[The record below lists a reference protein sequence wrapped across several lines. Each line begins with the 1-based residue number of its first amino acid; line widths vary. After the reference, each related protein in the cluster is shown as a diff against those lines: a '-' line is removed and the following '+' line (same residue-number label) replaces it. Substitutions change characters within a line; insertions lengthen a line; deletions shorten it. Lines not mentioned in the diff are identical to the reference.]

1 MTERKAIL
9 IFGPTASGKSETAL
23 KIASKIN
30 SVIINADSLQVYKD
44 LKILTSRPTT
54 NDEEVIPHRL
64 YGHIKGDLQYTVAN
78 WLNDVSIE
86 IESIFFKNLVPIIV
100 GGTGLYFKSL
110 LNGLASI
117 PDIKN
122 EIKDST
128 DDLVNKF
135 GLEYLQRE
143 LVKKSPTS
151 KIKNNDPNRIIR
163 AYNILTQTGKTI
175 EEWQS
180 DTKPNIDNISYQK
193 LLINP
198 DRNLLY
204 KNAED
209 RFDIMINNGGIE
221 EVKELN
227 LRKYD
232 LNNSVMKAIGVR
244 EISDFIAGK
253 TSLEDCINLA
263 KQKSRN
269 YIKRQQTWI
278 NSNNITWNS
287 SYKKL
292 MESL

>member
-1 MTERKAIL
+1 MTERKVIL

-54 NDEEVIPHRL
+54 NDEELIPHRL

-117 PDIKN
+117 PDIKK

-180 DTKPNIDNISYQK
+180 NTKPNIDNISYQK

-209 RFDIMINNGGIE
+209 RFDKMINNGGIE
-221 EVKELN
+221 EVQELN
-227 LRKYD
+227 LKKYD

-244 EISDFIAGK
+244 EISDFIDGK
-253 TSLEDCINLA
+253 ASLEDCISLA

-278 NSNNITWNS
+278 NSNNITWND
-287 SYKKL
+287 SYEKL
-292 MESL
+292 MKSI

>member
-1 MTERKAIL
+1 MTERKVIL
-9 IFGPTASGKSETAL
+9 IFGPTASGKSKTAL
-23 KIASKIN
+23 KVASKIN
-30 SVIINADSLQVYKD
+30 YVIINADSLQVYKD
-44 LKILTSRPTT
+44 LKILTSRPSA
-54 NDEEVIPHRL
+54 NDEEVIAHRL

-86 IESIFFKNLVPIIV
+86 IESIFSKNLVPIIV

-117 PDIKN
+117 PDIKK

-128 DDLVNKF
+128 DNLVNKF
-135 GLEYLQRE
+135 GFEYLQRE
-143 LVKKSPTS
+143 LVKRSPTS

-175 EEWQS
+175 EEWHS
-180 DTKPNIDNISYQK
+180 NTKPNIENITYQK

-209 RFDIMINNGGIE
+209 RFYIMINNGGIE
-221 EVKELN
+221 EVEELN
-227 LRKYD
+227 LCKYD

-253 TSLEDCINLA
+253 TSLEDCICLA

-278 NSNNITWNS
+278 NSNNITWND
-287 SYKKL
+287 SYDKL
-292 MESL
+292 IKSI

>member
-1 MTERKAIL
+1 MTERKVIL

-23 KIASKIN
+23 KIASKVN

-44 LKILTSRPTT
+44 LKILTSRPTA

-151 KIKNNDPNRIIR
+151 KTKNNDPNRIIR

-175 EEWQS
+175 EEWHS
-180 DTKPNIDNISYQK
+180 NTKPNIDNISYQK

-209 RFDIMINNGGIE
+209 RFDIMINSGGIE

-232 LNNSVMKAIGVR
+232 LNNSVMKAIGVK

-253 TSLEDCINLA
+253 TSLEDCTRLA
-263 KQKSRN
+263 KQKTRN

-278 NSNNITWNS
+278 NSNNITWNK
-287 SYKKL
+287 SYEKL
-292 MESL
+292 MKSI

>member
-1 MTERKAIL
+1 MTERKVIL

-117 PDIKN
+117 PDIKK

-180 DTKPNIDNISYQK
+180 NTKPNMDNISYQK

-221 EVKELN
+221 EVEELN
-227 LRKYD
+227 LCKYD

-253 TSLEDCINLA
+253 ISLEDCISLA
-263 KQKSRN
+263 KQKTRN

-278 NSNNITWNS
+278 NSNNITWND
-287 SYKKL
+287 SYEKL
-292 MESL
+292 MTSI

>member
-1 MTERKAIL
+1 MTERKVIL

-117 PDIKN
+117 PDIKK

-180 DTKPNIDNISYQK
+180 NTKPNMDNISYQK

-253 TSLEDCINLA
+253 TSLEDSISLA

-278 NSNNITWNS
+278 NSNNITWNE
-287 SYKKL
+287 SYEKL
-292 MESL
+292 MTSI

>member
-1 MTERKAIL
+1 MTERKVIL
-9 IFGPTASGKSETAL
+9 IFGPTASGKSEAAL

-44 LKILTSRPTT
+44 LKVLTSRPTI
-54 NDEEVIPHRL
+54 NDEKVISHRL

-86 IESIFFKNLVPIIV
+86 IESILSKNLVPIIV

-110 LNGLASI
+110 LNGLANI
-117 PDIKN
+117 PDIKK

-163 AYNILTQTGKTI
+163 AYHILTQTGKTI
-175 EEWQS
+175 EEWHS
-180 DTKPNIDNISYQK
+180 NTKPNIDKISYQK

-209 RFDIMINNGGIE
+209 RFDVMINNGGIE
-221 EVKELN
+221 EVEKLN
-227 LRKYD
+227 LRNYD
-232 LNNSVMKAIGVR
+232 LNNTVMKAIGVR

-253 TSLEDCINLA
+253 TSLEDCTSLV

-278 NSNNITWNS
+278 NSNNITWNN
-287 SYKKL
+287 SYEKL
-292 MESL
+292 MKSI

>member
-1 MTERKAIL
+1 MTERKVIL

-117 PDIKN
+117 PDIKK

-151 KIKNNDPNRIIR
+151 NIKNNDPNRIIR

-180 DTKPNIDNISYQK
+180 NTKSNIDNISYQK

-232 LNNSVMKAIGVR
+232 LNNSIMKAIGVR

-253 TSLEDCINLA
+253 TSLEDSISLA

-278 NSNNITWNS
+278 NSNNITWND

-292 MESL
+292 MTSI

>member
-1 MTERKAIL
+1 MTERKVIL

-44 LKILTSRPTT
+44 LKILTSRPSA
-54 NDEEVIPHRL
+54 NDEKIIPHRL

-86 IESIFFKNLVPIIV
+86 IESIFSKNLVPIIV

-117 PDIKN
+117 PDIKK
-122 EIKDST
+122 EIRDST
-128 DDLVNKF
+128 DNLVNKF
-135 GLEYLQRE
+135 GFEYLQRE
-143 LVKKSPTS
+143 LVKRSPTS

-175 EEWQS
+175 EEWHS
-180 DTKPNIDNISYQK
+180 NTKPNIDKISYQK

-209 RFDIMINNGGIE
+209 RFDVMINNGGIE
-221 EVKELN
+221 EVEKLN
-227 LRKYD
+227 LRNYD
-232 LNNSVMKAIGVR
+232 LNNTVMKAIGVR

-253 TSLEDCINLA
+253 TSLEDCIRLA

-278 NSNNITWNS
+278 NSNNITWNN

-292 MESL
+292 MKSI

>member
-1 MTERKAIL
+1 MTERKVIL

-54 NDEEVIPHRL
+54 NDEELIPHRL

-117 PDIKN
+117 PDIKK

-180 DTKPNIDNISYQK
+180 NTKPNMDNISYQK

-198 DRNLLY
+198 DRNMLY

-244 EISDFIAGK
+244 EISDFIDGK
-253 TSLEDCINLA
+253 ASLEDSISLA

-278 NSNNITWNS
+278 NSNNITWND
-287 SYKKL
+287 SYEKL
-292 MESL
+292 VKSI

>member
-1 MTERKAIL
+1 MTERKVIL

-54 NDEEVIPHRL
+54 NDEELIPHRL

-86 IESIFFKNLVPIIV
+86 IESTFFKNLVPIIV

-117 PDIKN
+117 PDIKK
-122 EIKDST
+122 EIKDAT

-143 LVKKSPTS
+143 LVKKSTTS
-151 KIKNNDPNRIIR
+151 NIKNNDPNRIIR

-180 DTKPNIDNISYQK
+180 NTKPNMDNISYQK

-253 TSLEDCINLA
+253 TSLEDSISLA

-278 NSNNITWNS
+278 NSNNITWNN
-287 SYKKL
+287 SYEKL
-292 MESL
+292 MTSI

>member
-1 MTERKAIL
+1 MTERKVIL
-9 IFGPTASGKSETAL
+9 IFGPTASGKSKTAL

-54 NDEEVIPHRL
+54 NDEELIPHRL

-117 PDIKN
+117 PDIKK

-180 DTKPNIDNISYQK
+180 NTKPNIDNISYQK

-253 TSLEDCINLA
+253 TSLEDCISLT

-278 NSNNITWNS
+278 NSNNITWND
-287 SYKKL
+287 SYEKL
-292 MESL
+292 MTSI

>member
-1 MTERKAIL
+1 VTERKVIL

-54 NDEEVIPHRL
+54 NDEEVVPHRL

-180 DTKPNIDNISYQK
+180 NTKPNIDNISYQK

-221 EVKELN
+221 EVEELN
-227 LRKYD
+227 LCKYD

-253 TSLEDCINLA
+253 MSLEDCISLA

-278 NSNNITWNS
+278 NSNNITWNE
-287 SYKKL
+287 SYEKL
-292 MESL
+292 MTSI

>member
-1 MTERKAIL
+1 MTKRKVIL
-9 IFGPTASGKSETAL
+9 VFGPTASGKSETAL

-54 NDEEVIPHRL
+54 NDEELIPHRL

-117 PDIKN
+117 PDIKK

-180 DTKPNIDNISYQK
+180 NTKPNIDNISYQK

-253 TSLEDCINLA
+253 TSLEHCISLS

-278 NSNNITWNS
+278 NSNNITWNN
-287 SYKKL
+287 SYEKL
-292 MESL
+292 MTSI

>member
-1 MTERKAIL
+1 VTERKVIL

-54 NDEEVIPHRL
+54 NDEEVVPHRL

-110 LNGLASI
+110 LNGLARI
-117 PDIKN
+117 PDIKK

-175 EEWQS
+175 EEWHS
-180 DTKPNIDNISYQK
+180 NTKPNIDKISYQK

-209 RFDIMINNGGIE
+209 RFDVMINNGGIE
-221 EVKELN
+221 EVEKLN
-227 LRKYD
+227 LRNYD
-232 LNNSVMKAIGVR
+232 LNNTVMKAIGVR

-253 TSLEDCINLA
+253 TSLEDCTSLV

-278 NSNNITWNS
+278 NSNNITWNN
-287 SYKKL
+287 SYEKL
-292 MESL
+292 MKSI

>member
-1 MTERKAIL
+1 MTERKVIL

-54 NDEEVIPHRL
+54 NDEELIPHRL

-117 PDIKN
+117 PDIKK

-180 DTKPNIDNISYQK
+180 NTKPNIDNISYQK

-253 TSLEDCINLA
+253 TSLKECISLA

-278 NSNNITWNS
+278 NSNNITWND
-287 SYKKL
+287 SYEKL
-292 MESL
+292 MTSI

>member
-1 MTERKAIL
+1 MTERKVIL

-64 YGHIKGDLQYTVAN
+64 YGHIKGDLQYTVAT

-198 DRNLLY
+198 DRNMLY

-209 RFDIMINNGGIE
+209 IFDIMINNGGIE

-278 NSNNITWNS
+278 NSNNITWND

-292 MESL
+292 MTSI

>member
-1 MTERKAIL
+1 MTERKVIL

-86 IESIFFKNLVPIIV
+86 IESVFFKNLVPIIV

-117 PDIKN
+117 PDIKK

-135 GLEYLQRE
+135 GLEYL
-143 LVKKSPTS
+143 
-151 KIKNNDPNRIIR
+151 IPN
-163 AYNILTQTGKTI
+163 
-175 EEWQS
+175 S
-180 DTKPNIDNISYQK
+180 
-193 LLINP
+193 
-198 DRNLLY
+198 
-204 KNAED
+204 
-209 RFDIMINNGGIE
+209 
-221 EVKELN
+221 
-227 LRKYD
+227 
-232 LNNSVMKAIGVR
+232 
-244 EISDFIAGK
+244 
-253 TSLEDCINLA
+253 
-263 KQKSRN
+263 
-269 YIKRQQTWI
+269 
-278 NSNNITWNS
+278 
-287 SYKKL
+287 
-292 MESL
+292 

>member
-1 MTERKAIL
+1 VTERKVIL

-44 LKILTSRPTT
+44 LKILTSRPSA
-54 NDEEVIPHRL
+54 NDEEFIPHRL

-86 IESIFFKNLVPIIV
+86 IESIFSKNLLPIIV

-110 LNGLASI
+110 LNGLANI
-117 PDIKN
+117 PDIKK

-128 DDLVNKF
+128 DNLVNKF
-135 GLEYLQRE
+135 GFEYLQRE
-143 LVKKSPTS
+143 LVKRSSTS

-175 EEWQS
+175 EEWHS
-180 DTKPNIDNISYQK
+180 NTKPNIDNITYQK
-193 LLINP
+193 FLINP

-221 EVKELN
+221 EVEELN
-227 LRKYD
+227 LCKYD
-232 LNNSVMKAIGVR
+232 LNNSIMKAIGVR

-253 TSLEDCINLA
+253 TSLEDCIRLA

-278 NSNNITWNS
+278 NSNNITWNN

-292 MESL
+292 MKSI

>member
-54 NDEEVIPHRL
+54 NDEELIPHRL

-117 PDIKN
+117 PDIKK

-143 LVKKSPTS
+143 LVKKSTTS
-151 KIKNNDPNRIIR
+151 NIKNNDPNRIIR

-180 DTKPNIDNISYQK
+180 NTKPIIDNISYQK

-198 DRNLLY
+198 NRNLLY
-204 KNAED
+204 KNAEE

-253 TSLEDCINLA
+253 TSLEDCISLA
-263 KQKSRN
+263 K
-269 YIKRQQTWI
+269 
-278 NSNNITWNS
+278 
-287 SYKKL
+287 
-292 MESL
+292 

>member
-1 MTERKAIL
+1 MTERKVIL

-54 NDEEVIPHRL
+54 NDEELIPHRL

-117 PDIKN
+117 PDIKK

-151 KIKNNDPNRIIR
+151 KIKNNDPTRIIR

-180 DTKPNIDNISYQK
+180 NTKPNMDNISYQK

-209 RFDIMINNGGIE
+209 RFDIMMNNGGIE

-227 LRKYD
+227 L
-232 LNNSVMKAIGVR
+232 
-244 EISDFIAGK
+244 
-253 TSLEDCINLA
+253 SLIH
-263 KQKSRN
+263 
-269 YIKRQQTWI
+269 I
-278 NSNNITWNS
+278 
-287 SYKKL
+287 
-292 MESL
+292 